1 MIVESGPGAPGSATT
16 GPKQND
22 STSIIT
28 DCGSALKK
36 HRVIRALLAGP
47 LHRFQAEKFPVSDH
61 ALPSTVSEL
70 RKDGL
75 EIIAKR
81 ITVPGYGG
89 QAAHLAEYHLAPE
102 SRQKAL
108 QIIGAGR

>member
-1 MIVESGPGAPGSATT
+1 MIGEAGPATLAGVDAGPDKTNSGV
-16 GPKQND
+16 
-22 STSIIT
+22 SIPRSRT
-28 DCGSALKK
+28 ALKK

-47 LHRFQAEKFPVSDH
+47 LHRFQAEQFPVSDH

-75 EIIAKR
+75 EIVARR
-81 ITVPGYGG
+81 ITVAGYAG
-89 QAAHLAEYHLAPE
+89 QAAHLAEYRLAPE

-108 QIIGAGR
+108 QLLER